1 MKLLVLVLN
10 KTECLGQI
18 LSELLDAGLHGATVI
33 DSQGMLR
40 VISHDT
46 VEPPPIFG
54 SLRKYM
60 TPSHEMNKTVFIV
73 LPDEKIEIA
82 RKIINKVTGGIDK
95 PDTGI
100 MFAMP
105 LSFVDGIKD

>member
-10 KTECLGQI
+10 KTECLG
-18 LSELLDAGLHGATVI
+18 ELLTALLNAELRGATVI

-40 VISHDT
+40 VIDEDT

-54 SLRKYM
+54 MLRKYM

-73 LPDEKIEIA
+73 LPDEKIDTA
-82 RKIINKVTGGIDK
+82 RRIINEVTGGIDK
-95 PDTGI
+95 PNTGI
-100 MFAMP
+100 MFAVP
-105 LSFVDGIKD
+105 LSFVEGIN